1 MAEENAERTEPATPK
16 RREEARERGQVAM
29 SRDATAVASMAVAF
43 TLLSGSLGAGLAIAV
58 RDVARLA
65 WSGEAVHP
73 RTLGDFHAL
82 LLASGAHAGAALL
95 PMLAFLA
102 AAGALGAL
110 LQIGPLFASKALE
123 LKWERMNPVK
133 GLQRM
138 FSPERLVELAK
149 AFAKLAVIGGVT
161 AWVGGDAIDATFP
174 LVGAHPATL
183 LPLAIAL
190 ARDLVVPLL
199 AALALLAAADVV
211 WQRFQ
216 HEKKLRMSRQDVRQE
231 TLDREGNPQVR
242 GRMRQAARELT
253 RMRLVAEVGK
263 ADVVVRNPTHFAVAL
278 GYERSKMGAPRVLAK
293 GRNAMALL
301 ILEIARKA
309 EVPIVED
316 PPLARVL
323 YRTGKVGREIP
334 VALYQAIA
342 EVLAHVYRLD
352 RRRAAGWGVAP

>member
-1 MAEENAERTEPATPK
+1 VAEENAERTEPATPK

-43 TLLSGSLGAGLAIAV
+43 TLLAGSAGAEVAFAL

-73 RTLGDFHAL
+73 HTFGDFHAL
-82 LLASGAHAGAALL
+82 LLASGMHAGGALVPFL
-95 PMLAFLA
+95 GFLCLA
-102 AAGALGAL
+102 AAFGGL
-110 LQIGPLFASKALE
+110 LQVGPLFASKALE

-138 FSPERLVELAK
+138 LSPERLVELAK
-149 AFAKLAVIGGVT
+149 AFAKLAVVGGVT
-161 AWVGGDAIDATFP
+161 AWVGGEAIEATVP
-174 LVGAHPATL
+174 LVGTDPVTL
-183 LPLAIAL
+183 VSVAIEL

-199 AALALLAAADVV
+199 AALALLAAADLV

-231 TLDREGNPQVR
+231 TLDREGNPHVR
-242 GRMRQAARELT
+242 ARMRQVARDLT

-263 ADVVVRNPTHFAVAL
+263 ADVVIRNPTHFTVAL

-301 ILEIARKA
+301 ILDIARKA

-334 VALYQAIA
+334 VVLYQAIA

>member
-1 MAEENAERTEPATPK
+1 
-16 RREEARERGQVAM
+16 
-29 SRDATAVASMAVAF
+29 
-43 TLLSGSLGAGLAIAV
+43 
-58 RDVARLA
+58 
-65 WSGEAVHP
+65 
-73 RTLGDFHAL
+73 
-82 LLASGAHAGAALL
+82 
-95 PMLAFLA
+95 ML
-102 AAGALGAL
+102 
-110 LQIGPLFASKALE
+110 
-123 LKWERMNPVK
+123 
-133 GLQRM
+133 
-138 FSPERLVELAK
+138 SPERLVELAK
-149 AFAKLAVIGGVT
+149 AFAKLAVVGGVT
-161 AWVGGDAIDATFP
+161 AWVGGEAIEATVP
-174 LVGAHPATL
+174 LVGTDPVTL
-183 LPLAIAL
+183 VSVAIEL

-199 AALALLAAADVV
+199 AALAFLAAADLV

-231 TLDREGNPQVR
+231 TLDREGNPHVR
-242 GRMRQAARELT
+242 ARMRQVARDLT

-263 ADVVVRNPTHFAVAL
+263 ADVVIRNPTHFTVAL

-301 ILEIARKA
+301 ILDIARKA

-334 VALYQAIA
+334 VVLYQAIA